1 MHSPYVILGIAIKWK
16 GKTTMKENKFL
27 KKVVSES
34 LDWLKTLLIAFVVAA
49 FLQNTVI
56 ASARIP
62 TGSMETT
69 VMTGSRIIINRLAYL
84 NHDPKR
90 GDIVT
95 FYYPDDGKTMY
106 LKRIM
111 GLPGETIEGID
122 GIIYIDGT
130 ALKEDYTTEKFL
142 TDFGP
147 FTVPEDSYFMLGDNR
162 NHSLDSRY
170 WENTYVERDKIIG
183 KAEFIFYPEFKALWN
198 EAEK

>member
-1 MHSPYVILGIAIKWK
+1 
-16 GKTTMKENKFL
+16 MKENKFL
-27 KKVVSES
+27 KKVVSEL

-183 KAEFIFYPEFKALWN
+183 KAEFIFYPKFKALWN